1 MLHSFPN
8 NAVWIWENLDAENI
22 KNIFKF
28 TNEINAQ
35 LLGKDLPDEE
45 EQVTIDVNDPKIKS
59 QLDNVKKKL
68 GII

>member
-1 MLHSFPN
+1 MLHSFPD
-8 NAVWIWENLDAENI
+8 NAVWIWENLDTENI

-35 LLGKDLPDEE
+35 LLGKNRPDEDD
-45 EQVTIDVNDPKIKS
+45 QVTIDVNDPKIKS

-68 GII
+68 GLI